1 MKNFILLLFLTFFT
15 PLLASS
21 QKWILYSDSVLF
33 HFKNNETFD
42 AVRFIDSAEAE
53 INKIIVIKDTNYADY
68 LYRKGVVKSSL
79 GDFNSDLL
87 KESLN
92 IWESIRPKNFLKI
105 MKINYFIGTNYY
117 TLGSKTKS
125 NSNFE
130 ESYTYLKKCYLLIK
144 KYKFQ
149 NQSNLKGLLNC
160 LMILDYYFNKDYN
173 NAKKY
178 SIEYI
183 DLIMSTGLENFDFD
197 YSNAL
202 KYKNDIISQENVLLE
217 YLKKYQ
223 IQKLKDPNL
232 LFKIYYELFSNKS
245 LFFIEGTNLKKY
257 PLEIINFA
265 EKALEVYNNEEIPI
279 GEELNVLYSGLFE
292 AYDLVGDNVKRDKY
306 DSLYNLLIGDS
317 AYNKIFNDTEYDRY
331 YNDLE
336 KMYYNNDSLSFGKK
350 FNEIEKILKKGK
362 KFNELLEITKF
373 SLILFERS
381 ILFKKEDIDNQLDF
395 INNNKSL
402 LSNENKNLLDL
413 LIVEFYAV
421 TGQLNKALKICDQ
434 NLNIDNVEFKLKF
447 YKFKSACEF
456 TLGNIENANKTIY
469 KAIEIATNI
478 YGDNDPRLL
487 PLFVGV
493 LDMDLIGTNP
503 NTKKLAIKALKILYK
518 NKLEM
523 TTIAVNVWQSLGV
536 ASSQIYNYKDA
547 LIYFENSKKIIENSK
562 MWNKPFLYLSCLI
575 NLADLYIA
583 QNKLQLANEYL
594 EKGKVILNQ
603 NPNISNLTCEGYYY
617 TLGNYYFQQ
626 DEFLKAKI
634 NYEKS
639 FSFYNSN
646 FGIKKL
652 RYILCDY
659 FIDNNPTKTIKRI
672 EEIQKESI
680 DPFWGLSILYL
691 IKYNSGNIFEAKNIL
706 IKQLNQLIQENKEY
720 FHLLSNDEKEL
731 LFKRFSM
738 QFEYLNTY
746 LLESDSG
753 FLSHYINFRFYSK
766 SLLVSNYFNSGNQY
780 VKNVEI
786 LAELKKNNFLINK
799 AIEKKSIEIN
809 NIEELKSKNR
819 ELEKFLSSEKLSLI
833 TPTLNDLNNSLNQN
847 EAYVEIIRINKQTT
861 NNPDIGKDV
870 IKIFTDSI
878 FYGAIVVKKNEN
890 PKFILIDTINQL
902 ENKFIS
908 DFNNKIQKK
917 KEDKSSY
924 QLLFEK
930 IDFELVNINKV
941 FFVSDG
947 VYNSINIE
955 SIYNPNKNK
964 YLIDYLKI
972 QQIQNINSITN
983 KKNEFKISSFS
994 NAVLFGNPNFNLSIQ
1009 DSSTTEYFLER
1020 SLDSNILGQIK
1031 SGINISSLPGTEK
1044 EIQIINHLFNESK
1057 SIVTLFSS
1065 SNATESNLK
1074 KVKSPDILHI
1084 ATHGY
1089 FIKKNETSKTK
1100 LSIINLFNDN
1110 YQNDSYLKS
1119 GLLLAGAQKTI
1130 NGYQVL
1136 DLNNGIFSSLEAK
1149 NLNLQGTELVVL
1161 SACETG
1167 LGDNLVGDG
1176 VVGLQRAFMIAG
1188 AKSIVMSLWSVN
1200 DDKTQK
1206 LMTLFYENLVSKN
1219 MSTEDA
1225 LYNAKK
1231 ELKKT
1236 FPQPYYW
1243 AGFVLIE

>member
-1 MKNFILLLFLTFFT
+1 MKNFILLLFLTFFI

-33 HFKNNETFD
+33 HFKNNATSD
-42 AVRFIDSAEAE
+42 AIRFIDSADAE
-53 INKIIVIKDTNYADY
+53 INKIIAIKDTNYAEF

-92 IWESIRPKNFLKI
+92 IWESIRPKNYLKI
-105 MKINYFIGTNYY
+105 MKINYFIGYNYF
-117 TLGSKTKS
+117 TLGTKTKS
-125 NSNFE
+125 NSNFA
-130 ESYTYLKKCYLLIK
+130 ESYIYLKKCYSLIK

-149 NQSNLKGLLNC
+149 NQSNLKGVLNC

-197 YSNAL
+197 YSYAL
-202 KYKNDIISQENVLLE
+202 KYKNDIVSQENVLLE

-245 LFFIEGTNLKKY
+245 LFFIEGTSLKKY

-265 EKALEVYNNEEIPI
+265 EKALEVFNNKEIPI

-306 DSLYNLLIGDS
+306 DSLYNFLIGDS
-317 AYNKIFNDTEYDRY
+317 AYNKIFNDTEYDKY

-336 KMYYNNDSLSFGKK
+336 KMYYNNDSLNFGKK
-350 FNEIEKILKKGK
+350 FNEIEKILKKRK
-362 KFNELLEITKF
+362 RFNELLVITKF
-373 SLILFERS
+373 SLLLFERS

-402 LSNENKNLLDL
+402 LSNDNKNRLDL
-413 LIVEFYAV
+413 LIVEFYVV
-421 TGQLNKALKICDQ
+421 TDQLNKALKICDQ
-434 NLNIDNVEFKLKF
+434 NLNIDNVEFKLEF

-456 TLGNIENANKTIY
+456 TLGNIENANKTIF

-487 PLFVGV
+487 PLLVGI
-493 LDMDLIGTNP
+493 LDMDLMGTNP
-503 NTKKLAIKALKILYK
+503 NSKKLAIKALNILYK

-523 TTIAVNVWQSLGV
+523 TTIAVNVWQTLGLESL
-536 ASSQIYNYKDA
+536 QIFNYNDA

-562 MWNKPFLYLSCLI
+562 IWNKPFLYLSCLV

-594 EKGKVILNQ
+594 EKGKVIINQ
-603 NPNISNLTCEGYYY
+603 NPNISHLTFEGYYY
-617 TLGNYYFQQ
+617 TLGNYYFQH
-626 DEFLKAKI
+626 DEFLKAKL

-646 FGIKKL
+646 IGMKKL

-659 FIDNNPTKTIKRI
+659 FLDNNPTKTIKRI
-672 EEIQKESI
+672 EEIQKESS
-680 DPFWGLSILYL
+680 DPFWGLSIIYL
-691 IKYNSGNIFEAKNIL
+691 IKYNSGYIFEAKKIL
-706 IKQLNQLIQENKEY
+706 IKQLNQLIYENNQY
-720 FHLLSNDEKEL
+720 FHLLSNDEKDL
-731 LFKRFSM
+731 LYKRFST
-738 QFEYLNTY
+738 QFEYLNTF
-746 LLESDSG
+746 LLESDSN
-753 FLSHYINFRFYSK
+753 FLSQYINFRFYSK
-766 SLLVSNYFNSGNQY
+766 SLIVSNYFNSGNQDD
-780 VKNVEI
+780 KNIEM
-786 LAELKKNNFLINK
+786 LSELKRNNSLINK
-799 AIEKKSIEIN
+799 AVENKSIEIN
-809 NIEELKSKNR
+809 NIEKLKSKNR
-819 ELEKFLSSEKLSLI
+819 EIEKFLSSEKLSLV
-833 TPTLNDLNNSLNQN
+833 TPTLNDLKNSLNQN
-847 EAYVEIIRINKQTT
+847 EAYVEIIRINKQTK
-861 NNPDIGKDV
+861 NNPDIGKDI
-870 IKIFTDSI
+870 IKMFTDSF

-917 KEDKSSY
+917 QEDKSSY

-941 FFVSDG
+941 FFVTDG

-972 QQIQNINSITN
+972 QQIQNINSIIN
-983 KKNEFKISSFS
+983 KKTEFQISSFS

-1009 DSSTTEYFLER
+1009 DSSTTEYFSER
-1020 SLDSNILGQIK
+1020 SLENNISSQIN

-1044 EIQIINHLFNESK
+1044 EIQIISHLLKESK
-1057 SIVTLFSS
+1057 SNVSIYSS
-1065 SNATESNLK
+1065 SRATESNLK
-1074 KVKSPDILHI
+1074 NITSPHILHI

-1089 FIKKNETSKTK
+1089 FIKNNETSKTK
-1100 LSIINLFNDN
+1100 LTINELFNDS
-1110 YQNDSYLKS
+1110 YKNDSYLKS
-1119 GLLLAGAQKTI
+1119 GLLLAGAQKSI
-1130 NGYQVL
+1130 NGNQIMGF
-1136 DLNNGIFSSLEAK
+1136 NNGIFSAMEAK
-1149 NLNLQGTELVVL
+1149 NLNLKGTDLVVL

-1167 LGDNLVGDG
+1167 LGDNVVGQG
-1176 VVGLQRAFMIAG
+1176 VIGLQRAFMIAG

-1219 MSTEDA
+1219 MSRQDA

-1231 ELKKT
+1231 ELKKNH
-1236 FPQPYYW
+1236 PQPYYW